1 MKRSRRFAWPST
13 CRHRRGKWQSAF
25 KIINRLKYLDPT
37 WPAYFVC
44 LRVVSKRFVLHFP
57 FRRLHTR
64 ARCPFD
70 PMTRSRAERYFFPCQ
85 KTFAHKHWA
94 GTGVLHVGSIP
105 AQPFYL
111 NTDTY
116 RHAQRHRA
124 GFSDKL
130 RGADAWSRNYC
141 SSSRIVFFSNL
152 IWIRRWWRWNMCI
165 HWFCC
170 ILIKSDF
177 VVKRIPMF
185 YLVTLCFSLFNI
197 ESTTWSRTVI
207 ALNSRQHATIL
218 MSWESGVMCLYLI
231 EILQSRLAVA
241 HSCEKRW
248 DLVREP
254 DNASR
259 NRCDATLWRDY
270 LSGQEHSN
278 QRQAVRMHPHQAN
291 DGGRFLFEQLEKP
304 KN

>member
-1 MKRSRRFAWPST
+1 
-13 CRHRRGKWQSAF
+13 
-25 KIINRLKYLDPT
+25 
-37 WPAYFVC
+37 
-44 LRVVSKRFVLHFP
+44 
-57 FRRLHTR
+57 
-64 ARCPFD
+64 
-70 PMTRSRAERYFFPCQ
+70 
-85 KTFAHKHWA
+85 
-94 GTGVLHVGSIP
+94 
-105 AQPFYL
+105 
-111 NTDTY
+111 
-116 RHAQRHRA
+116 
-124 GFSDKL
+124 
-130 RGADAWSRNYC
+130 
-141 SSSRIVFFSNL
+141 
-152 IWIRRWWRWNMCI
+152 MCI

-170 ILIKSDF
+170 ILKRSDF

-185 YLVTLCFSLFNI
+185 YLVTLCFSLFTI

-270 LSGQEHSN
+270 LSGQEQPKASSAHASASSKWRWTLSFRTMRKTEKLEHS
-278 QRQAVRMHPHQAN
+278 A
-291 DGGRFLFEQLEKP
+291 P
-304 KN
+304 KLQ